1 MVFSS
6 TTFLFLFLPA
16 IIFFYWLPD
25 VFLKIKSF
33 FCNNYTPNL
42 SHQIKEDASPQ
53 SGVAAEQLPQRMAVC
68 KLATGG
74 QRVAS
79 EAEGAAVRDSGIRK
93 YKNLVLLAFS
103 ILFYAW
109 GEPAFVLVMLLSIF
123 VNYLLGRLIDKY
135 RNHDKA
141 LLWTSVIFNLGILF
155 IFKYLCFTLQ
165 NIGWL
170 ISKDFSSIKIAL
182 PIGISFFTFQ
192 AMSYVIDVY
201 EKKVEVQK
209 SLFNLGL
216 YIALFPQL
224 IAGPIVRY
232 ETIEKE
238 IENRYENYDDFA
250 EGTVRFI
257 QGLAKKVIIAN
268 QVALVADA
276 AFETPTNELS
286 TSFTWL
292 GAIAYT
298 LQIYFDFSGYSD
310 MAIGLGRLF
319 GFHFLEN
326 FNYPYMASSITDFWR
341 RWHISLSSWF
351 RDYVYFPLGGSRV
364 DSKARHIFNL
374 FVVWLLT
381 GIWHGANWTFIAWGL
396 FYFILLV
403 IEKQTGLDK
412 KKAWWGH
419 IYTMFF
425 VVLAWVLFRATNIN
439 SAYEYLKIMLV
450 PNSNSTDT
458 FELYWS
464 NYWFYLILGFILCFR
479 WNKFI
484 PSFCEVNPKFW
495 GSVHLKGDVSEADR
509 GDLNENK
516 NPSTTL
522 SNNQNNH
529 NPHQSYLFIKDF
541 LEVIQFAVL
550 FFLVICY
557 VIRGGYNPFIY
568 FNF

>member
-16 IIFFYWLPD
+16 VFFLYWLPD
-25 VFLKIKSF
+25 VCVRIKQLFCKKSLDSQDPNMALYSQTANATSASILEDKQENNNNQRPLSSF
-33 FCNNYTPNL
+33 ATQNP
-42 SHQIKEDASPQ
+42 
-53 SGVAAEQLPQRMAVC
+53 LPPTAHA
-68 KLATGG
+68 L
-74 QRVAS
+74 
-79 EAEGAAVRDSGIRK
+79 GADLNSAFRK

-109 GEPAFVLVMLLSIF
+109 GEPAFVLVMILSIIA
-123 VNYLLGRLIDKY
+123 NYTFGKLIDKF
-135 RNHDKA
+135 RSKDKL
-141 LLWTSVIFNLGILF
+141 LLWISVTFNLGILF

-170 ISKDFSSIKIAL
+170 MNKDFSSIKIAL

-201 EKKVEVQK
+201 KKKVEVQK
-209 SLFNLGL
+209 NLFNLGL
-216 YIALFPQL
+216 YISLFPQL

-232 ETIEKE
+232 ETIAKE
-238 IENRYENYDDFA
+238 IDNRSENYDDFA
-250 EGTVRFI
+250 EGTIRFI

-268 QVALVADA
+268 NVALVADA
-276 AFETPTNELS
+276 AFEIPINELS
-286 TSFTWL
+286 TAFAWL

-310 MAIGLGRLF
+310 MAIGLGRMF

-326 FNYPYMASSITDFWR
+326 FNYPYMACSITDFWR

-351 RDYVYFPLGGSRV
+351 RDYVYFSLGGSRV

-425 VVLAWVLFRATNIN
+425 VIIGWVLFRATNIN
-439 SAYEYLKIMLV
+439 SAL
-450 PNSNSTDT
+450 
-458 FELYWS
+458 
-464 NYWFYLILGFILCFR
+464 
-479 WNKFI
+479 
-484 PSFCEVNPKFW
+484 
-495 GSVHLKGDVSEADR
+495 
-509 GDLNENK
+509 
-516 NPSTTL
+516 
-522 SNNQNNH
+522 
-529 NPHQSYLFIKDF
+529 SYLSKLFIFSSISNFNIVRISKLGLLALGLGLFFSFSFDKLF
-541 LEVIQFAVL
+541 DKYKETKIYSFIQCAFITVL
-550 FFLVICY
+550 FFISILLI
-557 VIRGGYNPFIY
+557 IRGSYNPFIY